1 MKIGFDLRPFLR
13 EETGVGIYLRN
24 LLFELARL
32 DPANEYYLFSASWK
46 DRFPT
51 DNIPPFGRLKFRD
64 GRIPVKLL
72 NFFWYR
78 WAWPHL
84 DRFFGTPLDLTHSAT
99 PLILPTGGKK
109 IVTVHDLFFLDAP
122 GQSGPEAGK
131 FFFRRL
137 ASSLGRADGIITFS
151 RFIRDKIVTR
161 FGTDPAR
168 IKIIPH
174 GLDPKFQEDIAPS
187 DLEEARRNHQLPS
200 SFLLFVG
207 AQEPRKNLP
216 RLIEALKIVHLHGL
230 KIPLV
235 LVGPKGQDSERLQAK
250 ADELG
255 LSSWIRMTGYLGQR
269 DVRHV
274 YRLAEALVFPSLCEG
289 FGFPPLEAMASS
301 VPVIASSAPAIP
313 EVCQDAAAY
322 FAPDSPEEMAKK
334 IISVLEDSRAKEE
347 LVSKGKQRAAAF
359 SWEKAAER
367 TLAYYRSL
375 AEG

>member
-24 LLFELARL
+24 LLFHLARI
-32 DPANEYYLFSASWK
+32 DPANEYHLFSASWK
-46 DRFPT
+46 DKFPA
-51 DNIPPFGRLKFRD
+51 DKIPPFARLKFRD
-64 GRIPVKLL
+64 SRIPVRLL
-72 NFFWYR
+72 NFFWHR
-78 WAWPHL
+78 WPWPRL
-84 DRFFGTPLDLTHSAT
+84 DRFFGTRLDLTHSAT

-109 IVTVHDLFFLDAP
+109 IVTVHDLFFLDSP
-122 GQSGPEAGK
+122 GQSRSEAGK

-137 ASSLGRADGIITFS
+137 AGSLGQADGIITFS
-151 RFIRDKIVTR
+151 QFVRDEIVTR
-161 FGTDPAR
+161 FGTDSAR

-174 GLDPKFQEDIAPS
+174 GLASRFQEDIAPS
-187 DLEEARRNHQLPS
+187 ELDEARRKHQLPS

-216 RLIEALKIVHLHGL
+216 RLLEALKIVHLHGL

-235 LVGPKGQDSERLQAK
+235 LVGPRGQDSKLLQAK

-255 LSSWIRMTGYLGQR
+255 LSSWIRMTGYLDQR

-289 FGFPPLEAMASS
+289 FGFPALEAMASG

-313 EVCQDAAAY
+313 EVCQDAASY
-322 FAPDSPEEMAKK
+322 FRPGSPEEMAEK
-334 IISVLEDSRAKEE
+334 ILSVLEDSRIRKE
-347 LVSKGKQRAAAF
+347 LIVKGRQRAAAF
-359 SWEKAAER
+359 SWDKAAEE